1 MWQHLEDSKA
11 LLLKCQAME
20 SIVFGSG
27 KRCPTQNLGLEKQLP
42 NKKRFSL
49 TNSAVE
55 ARSQGACSSPAPNSG
70 KVSTRSLSTTGRAN
84 RLSVTVFL
92 CARLPYPFSLLYFL
106 PFFLH

>member
-55 ARSQGACSSPAPNSG
+55 RVIPG
-70 KVSTRSLSTTGRAN
+70 
-84 RLSVTVFL
+84 SVLVT
-92 CARLPYPFSLLYFL
+92 CP
-106 PFFLH
+106 